1 MEFVYT
7 FLNNSCMYTTVYDKW
22 QIKRETSIR
31 LLGIQVIL
39 PFIYLLNYLD
49 TNGDIWVLKLK
60 TAKVL
65 VTTDRSHSVWILSQR
80 QISNNGLFVVVVVV
94 IRFKWNSGV
103 YTVQQFESKVYSLLW
118 WKCTWNHFTSSF

>member
-65 VTTDRSHSVWILSQR
+65 VTTDRSHSVWILSQC
-80 QISNNGLFVVVVVV
+80 QISNNGLFVVVVV

>member
-80 QISNNGLFVVVVVV
+80 QISNNGLFVVVVV

>member
-39 PFIYLLNYLD
+39 PFTYLLNYLD

-80 QISNNGLFVVVVVV
+80 QISNNGLFVVVVV

>member
-80 QISNNGLFVVVVVV
+80 QISNNGLFVVAVV